1 MGFANGKW
9 YWEVKLISNTM
20 TNSIVDS
27 DIQTSSD
34 INLGS
39 NVRIYDSETENV
51 NNLEQLYTVQLMMM
65 EI

>member
-39 NVRIYDSETENV
+39 KNAVTYDSETE
-51 NNLEQLYTVQLMMM
+51 M
-65 EI
+65 